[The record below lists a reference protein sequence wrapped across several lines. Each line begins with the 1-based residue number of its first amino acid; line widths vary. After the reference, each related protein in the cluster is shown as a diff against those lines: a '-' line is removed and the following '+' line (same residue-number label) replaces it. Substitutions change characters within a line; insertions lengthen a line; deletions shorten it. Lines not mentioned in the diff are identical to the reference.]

1 MNMKHCIW
9 ILMVLL
15 SAAAFPVHS
24 GEDTPT
30 LDNTRFDRPQ
40 RPPAVFDHDD
50 HNSTAG
56 LDDKCSVCHHVYEN
70 GKLIEDES
78 SEDSLCSECH
88 GLSPTPENPVSLR
101 RAFHTNCRSCHFES
115 GKGPVLC
122 GECHKNK

>member
-1 MNMKHCIW
+1 
-9 ILMVLL
+9 MVLL

-30 LDNTRFDRPQ
+30 LDNTRFDQPQ

-70 GKLIEDES
+70 GTLIEDES